1 MPPWNS
7 PAKTA
12 SHRALFVLIAA
23 VLLSVA
29 AIFFFGPGAAT
40 RFLRRTASRHM
51 AVGQFAQAQA
61 RLAWAAWLDP
71 QDYRTPLLQSSC
83 FRHLREMGNWANA
96 LNVAVARGA
105 PPEVVD
111 LHQQLG
117 EVQLGRMD
125 DGLEQAIAHLTW
137 LGASPDD
144 LATAVVFG
152 LLARQHAEAARDFLD
167 TGVDP
172 MPDQAQM
179 DFLWGVYWRYQGSL
193 SEAESRLEAA
203 LAARRG
209 HEPARAEL
217 AALLEQQGHF
227 SQALLHYQE
236 LAEQTGGRESV
247 ILGLARVLRHLGRF
261 PDARRRLH
269 PLALQPSPSP
279 SVWMQIGEIEMDL
292 GNYPDAETWLRRLR
306 PEASMDS
313 VLITLAARTFAL
325 QDKTVEAEQLFA
337 RVAALSDRGLLVYDL
352 QQRLS
357 ENPGDNEAARQ
368 LQVLYSTPLPPTD
381 LHLVATSSPSGS
393 DGTQSRAAELYAQH
407 CGACHGS
414 TGDGRGRAARHLF
427 PRPRDL
433 RTGRSQLVS
442 TRNGVPMPE
451 DLEDVLRLGMPG
463 TSMPVFDHLSQSD
476 RSLLGRLV
484 LEFNREGMR
493 EQLARSLRESGDAVD
508 EEEIEAAV
516 EHCTSPGELIRV
528 PEISIPDE
536 KAIAAGRKTYQQL
549 GCVKC
554 HGDDGQGGNE
564 PAGFDQ
570 WGYPN
575 RPRDLVREPFK
586 GGRQAESIY
595 LRLAAGMPGT
605 DHPAIVGISS
615 AEIVKLVFYVLSL
628 TQEQDG
634 TLTNF
639 QRWAVSEPVA
649 YRTAFARRQR

>member
-1 MPPWNS
+1 
-7 PAKTA
+7 
-12 SHRALFVLIAA
+12 
-23 VLLSVA
+23 
-29 AIFFFGPGAAT
+29 
-40 RFLRRTASRHM
+40 
-51 AVGQFAQAQA
+51 
-61 RLAWAAWLDP
+61 
-71 QDYRTPLLQSSC
+71 
-83 FRHLREMGNWANA
+83 
-96 LNVAVARGA
+96 
-105 PPEVVD
+105 
-111 LHQQLG
+111 
-117 EVQLGRMD
+117 MD

-152 LLARQHAEAARDFLD
+152 LLARQHPEAARNFLD

-325 QDKTVEAEQLFA
+325 QDKTGEAEQLFA

-381 LHLVATSSPSGS
+381 LHLVAVSSPSGS

-407 CGACHGS
+407 CGACHGA

-442 TRNGVPMPE
+442 TRNGVPTPE

-463 TSMPVFDHLSQSD
+463 TSMPAFDHLSQSD
-476 RSLLGRLV
+476 RTLLGRLV

-493 EQLARSLRESGDAVD
+493 ELLARSLRESGDAVD

-528 PEISIPDE
+528 PEISGPDE
-536 KAIAAGRKTYQQL
+536 KAIAAGGKTYQQL

-564 PAGFDQ
+564 PAGFDH
-570 WGYPN
+570 WGYPS

-639 QRWAVSEPVA
+639 QRWVVSEPTA
-649 YRTAFARRQR
+649 YRAAF